1 MDKKLIYSIA
11 GAVAAV
17 MIVNKITEPWK
28 AKQKAEE
35 EELLRKTDEMID
47 GWMKD
52 YESAAIKR
60 EPITIRL
67 RTDSP
72 LFKHYT
78 RVI

>member
-1 MDKKLIYSIA
+1 MDKKLLYSIV

-17 MIVNKITEPWK
+17 LIVNKITEPWK

-52 YESAAIKR
+52 YKSAAIKR

-67 RTDSP
+67 KIDSP
-72 LFKHYT
+72 LRKHYT
-78 RVI
+78 EI

>member
-1 MDKKLIYSIA
+1 MDKKLIYSIVS
-11 GAVAAV
+11 AVAAV

-35 EELLRKTDEMID
+35 EELLRKTDEMFD

-67 RTDSP
+67 KNDSP
-72 LFKHYT
+72 LRKHYT
-78 RVI
+78 EI

>member
-1 MDKKLIYSIA
+1 MDKKLLYSIVS
-11 GAVAAV
+11 AVAATL
-17 MIVNKITEPWK
+17 IVNKITEPWR
-28 AKQKAEE
+28 AEQKVKE

-67 RTDSP
+67 KTDSP
-72 LFKHYT
+72 LRKHYT
-78 RVI
+78 EI